1 MRYAVEIL
9 RTAQKQLS
17 RLDRQAQSRI
27 IDSIRQ
33 LGADPRPSGCKKLSG
48 RSGWRIRIGD
58 YRVLYFRAKNNH
70 LQDYDQP
77 QQFPEEDTSN
87 DPN

>member
-58 YRVLYFRAKNNH
+58 YRVLYEIHDDRLVVLVVAIGDRK
-70 LQDYDQP
+70 DVYR
-77 QQFPEEDTSN
+77 
-87 DPN
+87 